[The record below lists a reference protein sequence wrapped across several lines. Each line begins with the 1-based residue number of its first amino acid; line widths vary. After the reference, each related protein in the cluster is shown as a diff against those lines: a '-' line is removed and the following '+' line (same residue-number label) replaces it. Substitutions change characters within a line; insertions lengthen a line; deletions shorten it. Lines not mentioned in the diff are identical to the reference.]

1 MSNRKSDNLEFVPSV
16 TPSKDEVNLRKQS
29 RVKNSNQDVIR
40 TEEPPKPREPVG
52 RASNTPAI
60 MLSLAVFVIMSVAMG
75 YMYNRMQTLQQ
86 SLLQVQEN
94 SSQQVESLQDNFSK
108 EGGNVEDKFK
118 FLDSEIR
125 KLWDV
130 SNKRNKA
137 AIEQNNNRLSV
148 LQKKIDGSINQNKA
162 AVASMSAEV
171 DLLKTQQSKAN
182 KMDGSLLAL
191 ESQIEV
197 LKVGQA
203 NMEKTL
209 KKEQQNMAALES
221 TLKQVSNQV
230 GGASSADSVTGL
242 QNKLTTLSAQLQ
254 ERIQTNEQ
262 AIKAIDA
269 HRAQV
274 NRNLERMQQENER
287 LYRLVDTTLNT
298 PGQ

>member
-137 AIEQNNNRLSV
+137 AIEQNKNRLSV
-148 LQKKIDGSINQNKA
+148 LQKKIDASINQNKA

>member
-137 AIEQNNNRLSV
+137 AIEQNKNRLSV
-148 LQKKIDGSINQNKA
+148 LQEKIDGSINQNKA

-242 QNKLTTLSAQLQ
+242 QNKLTILSAQLQ